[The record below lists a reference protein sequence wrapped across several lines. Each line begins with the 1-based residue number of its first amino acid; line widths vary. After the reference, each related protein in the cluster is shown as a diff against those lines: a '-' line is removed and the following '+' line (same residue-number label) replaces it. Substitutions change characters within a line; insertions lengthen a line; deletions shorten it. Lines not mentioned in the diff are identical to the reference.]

1 MKNTLYLI
9 KGMVMTVIT
18 ITLLLSFIWFV
29 FDMNMLAWG
38 DIILNIMLGGT
49 VILFTFGLWVGL
61 LSWIFFFIL
70 VILVIAFISA
80 LLDWVVELILKEG
93 EKHD

>member
-1 MKNTLYLI
+1 
-9 KGMVMTVIT
+9 MTVIT

-38 DIILNIMLGGT
+38 DVILNIMLGGT

-80 LLDWVVELILKEG
+80 LLDWIVELLLKEG

>member
-80 LLDWVVELILKEG
+80 LLDWIVELLLKEG